1 MNVETIKKALLN
13 IQNAAD
19 DDAKQHELEDKLLW
33 DFVKFVSE
41 RQEQFPAIFKLM
53 ATEILESKNIEFS
66 RWYD

>member
-1 MNVETIKKALLN
+1 MDLKHIKSTLLE
-13 IQNAAD
+13 IQRAD
-19 DDAKQHELEDKLLW
+19 GDDAKQHELEDKLLW

-41 RQEQFPAIFKLM
+41 DQYPATFKLM